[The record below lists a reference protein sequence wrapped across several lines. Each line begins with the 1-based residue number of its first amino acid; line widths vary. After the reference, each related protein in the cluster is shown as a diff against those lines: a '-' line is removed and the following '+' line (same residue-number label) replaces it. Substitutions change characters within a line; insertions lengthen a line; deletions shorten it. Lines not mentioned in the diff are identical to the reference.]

1 MPIRLNHLTLYILK
15 SQLDTGGRSVGTGL
29 CLSPCLTLLAIS
41 ISILQHAQD
50 QTDVSTSLSKAPQP
64 LIQLSTQQPWSQRN
78 SELNTPITEFFF
90 PLKFLSLVTALQIII
105 FDNYI

>member
-29 CLSPCLTLLAIS
+29 CLSRLTLLAIS
-41 ISILQHAQD
+41 ISILQHVHD
-50 QTDVSTSLSKAPQP
+50 QTDVSASLSKAPQP

-78 SELNTPITEFFF
+78 SELNTPVTEFFF

-105 FDNYI
+105 FDNCI